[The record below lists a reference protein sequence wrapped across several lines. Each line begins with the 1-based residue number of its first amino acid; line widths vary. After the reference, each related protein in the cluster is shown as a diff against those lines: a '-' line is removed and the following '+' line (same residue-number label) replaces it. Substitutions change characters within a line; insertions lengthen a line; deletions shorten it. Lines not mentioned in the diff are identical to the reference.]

1 MNIYRLIAACA
12 MLAAITVLPAYAQ
25 QRTAAAPQTAPAGA
39 ASSGPIGD
47 SKVAVIFTDAFLD
60 AKNGINKINVL
71 ANNLDREFDP
81 RRKELQGLQTRA
93 QSLNDEITKLQQA
106 GGQSNSVVD
115 PKSIQQKLDQLDA
128 LKKEYQRKA
137 EDYQTAV
144 QKRQQEVLGPL
155 QEEIGRALEAYAKAH
170 GISVLIDA
178 SRVPLIYAADNLDIT
193 RAFIAEYNSKN
204 PSTASAR

>member
-1 MNIYRLIAACA
+1 MKIYRLIAAIA
-12 MLAAITVLPAYAQ
+12 MLAAITVVSASAQ
-25 QRTAAAPQTAPAGA
+25 TRTAAPAQTPPAGGGG
-39 ASSGPIGD
+39 SGPIGD

-60 AKNGINKINVL
+60 AKNGINKINTL
-71 ANNLDREFDP
+71 ANNLEREFAP
-81 RRKELQGLQTRA
+81 RKQELQGLQTRA
-93 QSLNDEITKLQQA
+93 QQLSDEITKLQQA
-106 GGQSNSVVD
+106 ASGQSSPVSPQSV
-115 PKSIQQKLDQLDA
+115 QQKIDQLDA
-128 LKKEYQRKA
+128 MKKELQRKA

-155 QEEIGRALEAYAKAH
+155 QEDIGKALEVFAKAR

-193 RAFIAEYNSKN
+193 RAFITEYNSKN

>member
-25 QRTAAAPQTAPAGA
+25 QRTAAASQPAAAPA
-39 ASSGPIGD
+39 ASSAQIGD

-60 AKNGINKINVL
+60 QKNGITKINVL
-71 ANNLDREFDP
+71 ANNLDREFAQ
-81 RRKELQGLQTRA
+81 RRTELQGLQSRA
-93 QSLNDEITKLQQA
+93 QALNDEINKLQQA
-106 GGQSNSVVD
+106 AGGTGPVD
-115 PKSIQQKLDQLDA
+115 PKTVQQKLDQLDA
-128 LKKEYQRKA
+128 MKKELQRKA
-137 EDYQTAV
+137 EDYQAAL

-155 QEEIGRALEAYAKAH
+155 QEDIGRALETYAKAR

-193 RAFIAEYNSKN
+193 RAFIADYNSKN
-204 PSTASAR
+204 PATASAR

>member
-1 MNIYRLIAACA
+1 MKIYRLIAACA
-12 MLAAITVLPAYAQ
+12 MLAAITVVSASAQ
-25 QRTAAAPQTAPAGA
+25 QRAAAPAQTPPAGA
-39 ASSGPIGD
+39 GSSGPIGD

-60 AKNGINKINVL
+60 AKNGINKINTL

-93 QSLNDEITKLQQA
+93 QQLQDEITKLQQA
-106 GGQSNSVVD
+106 AGGTGPVD
-115 PKSIQQKLDQLDA
+115 PKSIQQKIDTLDG
-128 LKKEYQRKA
+128 LKKELQRKY

-155 QEEIGRALEAYAKAH
+155 QEEIGRALEVFAKAR

-193 RAFIAEYNSKN
+193 RAFIADYNSKN
-204 PSTASAR
+204 PATASAR

>member
-1 MNIYRLIAACA
+1 MKIYRLIAAIA
-12 MLAAITVLPAYAQ
+12 MLAAITVISASAQ
-25 QRTAAAPQTAPAGA
+25 QRAAAPAQTAPAGA
-39 ASSGPIGD
+39 GSSGPIGD

-60 AKNGINKINVL
+60 AKNGINKINTL
-71 ANNLDREFDP
+71 ANNLEREFDP
-81 RRKELQGLQTRA
+81 RKKELQGLQQRA
-93 QSLNDEITKLQQA
+93 QSLSDEITKLQA
-106 GGQSNSVVD
+106 AGQSGPVS
-115 PKSIQQKLDQLDA
+115 PQSIQQKIDQLDA
-128 LKKEYQRKA
+128 LKKELQRKA

-155 QEEIGRALEAYAKAH
+155 QEDIGRALEAFAKAR

-193 RAFIAEYNSKN
+193 RAFIVDYNSKN

>member
-25 QRTAAAPQTAPAGA
+25 QRTAAAPQPAAPAAGA
-39 ASSGPIGD
+39 GSSSSAQIGD
-47 SKVAVIFTDAFLD
+47 SKVAVIFTDVFLD
-60 AKNGINKINVL
+60 SKNGITKINVL
-71 ANNLDREFDP
+71 ANNLDREFEP
-81 RRKELQGLQTRA
+81 RRKELQGLQSRA

-106 GGQSNSVVD
+106 ATGPSNPVS
-115 PKSIQQKLDQLDA
+115 PKTIQDKLDQLDA
-128 LKKEYQRKA
+128 LKKELQRKY

-155 QEEIGRALEAYAKAH
+155 QEEIGRALEAYAKAR

-193 RAFIAEYNSKN
+193 RAFIADYN
-204 PSTASAR
+204 